1 MDGSAAAVRKPR
13 SARIVRSE
21 RALRDVVSRRARA
34 YADADSELGA
44 SRNIWNPSS
53 RGLCSADG

>member
-1 MDGSAAAVRKPR
+1 MDGSARQPSENRGQRA
-13 SARIVRSE
+13 VRSE
-21 RALRDVVSRRARA
+21 RALWDVVSRRARA

>member
-1 MDGSAAAVRKPR
+1 MGARGSRPETAAGAG
-13 SARIVRSE
+13 AVRSE

>member
-1 MDGSAAAVRKPR
+1 MDGSGRQPSGNPGRRAA
-13 SARIVRSE
+13 RSE
-21 RALRDVVSRRARA
+21 RALWDVVSRRARA
-34 YADADSELGA
+34 YADAGFELGA